1 MEFFENDIRSNL
13 VFFWKSSK
21 VLRKDEKRQN
31 DLISSELPIFQQ
43 KRAPELE
50 LVYSHTHFNAI
61 GFWTKRRTNG
71 HTHALT
77 HAHIFEK
84 HLFQNPLSRTKSKKN
99 GVWKNSRT
107 FCLAHAVSIPAVYL
121 LLTLVSAPHNFENN
135 APKKVTIFEKEMGF
149 LVETKKLDSRRI
161 SPRFHS
167 YFFFFFPFSRS
178 KNLFLSVPKKK
189 NGEKKNRAKQKKE
202 TEKNEKN

>member
-1 MEFFENDIRSNL
+1 M
-13 VFFWKSSK
+13 
-21 VLRKDEKRQN
+21 
-31 DLISSELPIFQQ
+31 
-43 KRAPELE
+43 
-50 LVYSHTHFNAI
+50 
-61 GFWTKRRTNG
+61 
-71 HTHALT
+71 
-77 HAHIFEK
+77 
-84 HLFQNPLSRTKSKKN
+84 
-99 GVWKNSRT
+99 
-107 FCLAHAVSIPAVYL
+107 SIPAVYL

-178 KNLFLSVPKKK
+178 KNFFLSAPKKK